1 MKKWKN
7 EIVAGNFLL
16 LIGVRIN
23 EIEMGTL
30 VGLVCLI
37 RGLEELYRQTG
48 DERFRYAWIAGFG
61 TAMVRFTGAY
71 EIGPWR
77 WVALLAQLF
86 YLVMATLE
94 VCAAAKDDTKQE
106 QKSKRF
112 AIWQVLFL
120 IYTAVC
126 GFSSFVGDQ
135 ASYAWMLSL
144 GVLAGGM
151 LMAVSLSTLI
161 CNCSMARNDPAE

>member
-37 RGLEELYRQTG
+37 GGLEELYRQTG
-48 DERFRYAWIAGFG
+48 DKRFRYAWIAGFG

-77 WVALLAQLF
+77 WAAFLAQLF
-86 YLVMATLE
+86 YLVMAHWRSVPLPRMMRSRSRN
-94 VCAAAKDDTKQE
+94 QN
-106 QKSKRF
+106 
-112 AIWQVLFL
+112 VLPYGRCCF
-120 IYTAVC
+120 
-126 GFSSFVGDQ
+126 
-135 ASYAWMLSL
+135 
-144 GVLAGGM
+144 
-151 LMAVSLSTLI
+151 
-161 CNCSMARNDPAE
+161 